1 MQQITDFLFY
11 IMGGVPL
18 MNTFWILPWILFFTV
33 VMVWPVMMP
42 MPRTW
47 RQSWIM
53 PAFIVCFFGGMIMA
67 VVPPLAQV
75 QGMSECRTFETEVSS
90 DLSAPTT
97 IALRECRSKSNV
109 YHDLGPWTIQQG
121 RT

>member
-18 MNTFWILPWILFFTV
+18 MNTFWILPWTLFFTV

-53 PAFIVCFFGGMIMA
+53 PAFIVCFFGGLVLAI
-67 VVPPLAQV
+67 VPPLGQL
-75 QGMSECRTFETEVSS
+75 QQLSECRTFETEVDS
-90 DLSAPTT
+90 DLSEPLT

-109 YHDLGPWTIQQG
+109 YEEFGPWTIQQG